1 VPWNAP
7 DAVVDVILK
16 LRADPELRCRMG
28 MNGHKVALREY
39 DWNRLSVEFIGAMD
53 AIAERV
59 RKETAA

>member
-1 VPWNAP
+1 
-7 DAVVDVILK
+7 
-16 LRADPELRCRMG
+16 

-39 DWNRLSVEFIGAMD
+39 DWNRPSVESIGAMD

>member
-1 VPWNAP
+1 
-7 DAVVDVILK
+7 
-16 LRADPELRCRMG
+16 MG